1 VATGARHVVNI
12 LSIKYNSIFTITN
25 REPGMHKTLL
35 PDGWPR
41 PKGYA
46 NGVVAQGDSIIF
58 CGGQIGWTSDERF
71 EHHDFIGQVRQ
82 ALENVVA
89 VLASAGAGPEHITRM
104 TWYVTDRAQ
113 YLEDLAAVG
122 RTYRDVI
129 GKHFPAMSVVE
140 VSALIESEALV
151 EIEVTAVK

>member
-1 VATGARHVVNI
+1 
-12 LSIKYNSIFTITN
+12 
-25 REPGMHKTLL
+25 M
-35 PDGWPR
+35 
-41 PKGYA
+41 
-46 NGVVAQGDSIIF
+46 
-58 CGGQIGWTSDERF
+58 
-71 EHHDFIGQVRQ
+71 
-82 ALENVVA
+82 A

>member
-1 VATGARHVVNI
+1 
-12 LSIKYNSIFTITN
+12 
-25 REPGMHKTLL
+25 MHKTLL

-46 NGVVAQGDSIIF
+46 NGIVAHGDSIIF
-58 CGGQIGWTSDERF
+58 CGGQIGWTSDEQF
-71 EHHDFIGQVRQ
+71 KHHDFVGQVRQ
-82 ALENVVA
+82 ALENVMA
-89 VLASAGAGPEHITRM
+89 VLASAGAGPEHIARM
-104 TWYVTDRAQ
+104 TWYVTNREQ
-113 YLEDLAAVG
+113 YLEDLGAVG
-122 RTYRDVI
+122 RVYRDVI

>member
-1 VATGARHVVNI
+1 
-12 LSIKYNSIFTITN
+12 
-25 REPGMHKTLL
+25 MHKTLL

-46 NGVVAQGDSIIF
+46 NGIVAHGDSIIF
-58 CGGQIGWTSDERF
+58 CGGQIGWTSDEQF

-104 TWYVTDRAQ
+104 TWYVTDRNQ
-113 YLEDLAAVG
+113 YMEDLTAVG

-140 VSALIESEALV
+140 VSALVEPEALV

>member
-1 VATGARHVVNI
+1 
-12 LSIKYNSIFTITN
+12 
-25 REPGMHKTLL
+25 MHKTLL

-46 NGVVAQGDSIIF
+46 NGVVAHGDSIIF
-58 CGGQIGWTSDERF
+58 CGGQIGWTSDEQF

-104 TWYVTDRAQ
+104 TWYVTNRAQ

-122 RTYRDVI
+122 GAYRDVI

-140 VSALIESEALV
+140 VSALIEPEALV
-151 EIEVTAVK
+151 EIEVTAQLA

>member
-1 VATGARHVVNI
+1 
-12 LSIKYNSIFTITN
+12 
-25 REPGMHKTLL
+25 MHKTLL

-46 NGVVAQGDSIIF
+46 NGVVAHGDSIIF
-58 CGGQIGWTSDERF
+58 CGGQIGWTSDEQF
-71 EHHDFIGQVRQ
+71 EHHDFVGQVRQ

-89 VLASAGAGPEHITRM
+89 VLASAGAGPEHIARM
-104 TWYVTDRAQ
+104 TWYVTNRAQ
-113 YLEDLAAVG
+113 YLEDLGAVG
-122 RTYRDVI
+122 RVYRDVI

>member
-1 VATGARHVVNI
+1 
-12 LSIKYNSIFTITN
+12 
-25 REPGMHKTLL
+25 MHKTLL

-58 CGGQIGWTSDERF
+58 CGGKIGWTSDEQF
-71 EHHDFIGQVRQ
+71 EHHDFVGQVRQ

-89 VLASAGAGPEHITRM
+89 VLASADAGPEHIARM
-104 TWYVTDRAQ
+104 TWYVTNREQ
-113 YLEDLAAVG
+113 YLADLAAVG
-122 RTYRDVI
+122 RAYRDVI